1 MKTIS
6 SDYIKEIKAEIKSI
20 NEAMKRVE
28 EAEKTQCAA
37 RNCRDYEKAHAARN
51 CRDYEKAQNGAKDAN
66 IDLMNAVEEIV
77 RLASAMGCA
86 SGLYDIHK
94 YHKVVELDFRDS
106 HK

>member
-37 RNCRDYEKAHAARN
+37 RNCRDYEKA
-51 CRDYEKAQNGAKDAN
+51 QNEAKDAN

-77 RLASAMGCA
+77 RLASAMGVCRWA
-86 SGLYDIHK
+86 VRHSQ
-94 YHKVVELDFRDS
+94 VSQSCRT
-106 HK
+106 

>member
-1 MKTIS
+1 MKTTS

-20 NEAMKRVE
+20 NAAMKRIE
-28 EAEKTQCAA
+28 EAEKVQCEA
-37 RNCRDYEKAHAARN
+37 KS
-51 CRDYEKAQNGAKDAN
+51 CRDYEKAQNEAKDAN

-86 SGLYDIHK
+86 NGLYDIHK
-94 YHKVVELDFRDS
+94 CHKIVELDFRDS

>member
-20 NEAMKRVE
+20 NAAMKRVE
-28 EAEKTQCAA
+28 EAEKTQCTA
-37 RNCRDYEKAHAARN
+37 RNCRDY
-51 CRDYEKAQNGAKDAN
+51 DKAQNEAKDAN

-94 YHKVVELDFRDS
+94 YYKVVELDFRDS

>member
-37 RNCRDYEKAHAARN
+37 RNCG
-51 CRDYEKAQNGAKDAN
+51 DYEKAQNEAKDAN

>member
-1 MKTIS
+1 MKTTS
-6 SDYIKEIKAEIKSI
+6 SNYIKEIKAEIKSI
-20 NEAMKRVE
+20 NAAMKRVE
-28 EAEKTQCAA
+28 EAEKVQYEA
-37 RNCRDYEKAHAARN
+37 RNNRDYER
-51 CRDYEKAQNGAKDAN
+51 AQNEAKDAN
-66 IDLMNAVEEIV
+66 IDIMKAVEEVV

>member
-1 MKTIS
+1 MKTTS
-6 SDYIKEIKAEIKSI
+6 SDYIKEIKSNIKFI
-20 NEAMKRVE
+20 NAAMKRIE
-28 EAEKTQCAA
+28 ESEKVQYEA
-37 RNCRDYEKAHAARN
+37 RNNIDYET
-51 CRDYEKAQNGAKDAN
+51 AQNEAKDAN
-66 IDLMNAVEEIV
+66 IDLMSAVKEIV

>member
-6 SDYIKEIKAEIKSI
+6 SDYIKEIRAEIKSI

-37 RNCRDYEKAHAARN
+37 RNCKDY
-51 CRDYEKAQNGAKDAN
+51 DKAQNEAKDAN

-86 SGLYDIHK
+86 SGLYDIHR

>member
-37 RNCRDYEKAHAARN
+37 RNCRDYEKA
-51 CRDYEKAQNGAKDAN
+51 QNEAKDAN
-66 IDLMNAVEEIV
+66 IDLMNAVEEVV
-77 RLASAMGCA
+77 RLASEMGCA

>member
-37 RNCRDYEKAHAARN
+37 RNCRDY
-51 CRDYEKAQNGAKDAN
+51 DKAQNEAKDAN

-94 YHKVVELDFRDS
+94 YHRVVELDFRDS

>member
-1 MKTIS
+1 MKTTS
-6 SDYIKEIKAEIKSI
+6 SDYIKEVKAEIKSI
-20 NEAMKRVE
+20 NEAMKRIE
-28 EAEKTQCAA
+28 EAEKVQYEA
-37 RNCRDYEKAHAARN
+37 RNN
-51 CRDYEKAQNGAKDAN
+51 RDYEKAQNEAKDAN

-94 YHKVVELDFRDS
+94 YHKIVELDFRDS

>member
-37 RNCRDYEKAHAARN
+37 RNCRDYEKA
-51 CRDYEKAQNGAKDAN
+51 QNEAKDAN

-77 RLASAMGCA
+77 RLASEMGCA
-86 SGLYDIHK
+86 SGLYDVHK
-94 YHKVVELDFRDS
+94 YHRVVELDFRDS

>member
-1 MKTIS
+1 MKTTS
-6 SDYIKEIKAEIKSI
+6 SDYIKEIKDEIKSI

-37 RNCRDYEKAHAARN
+37 RNCRDYEKA
-51 CRDYEKAQNGAKDAN
+51 QNEAKDAN

>member
-37 RNCRDYEKAHAARN
+37 RNCRDYEKA
-51 CRDYEKAQNGAKDAN
+51 QNEAKDAN
-66 IDLMNAVEEIV
+66 IDLMSAVEEIV

-94 YHKVVELDFRDS
+94 YHKIVELDFRES

>member
-1 MKTIS
+1 MKTTS
-6 SDYIKEIKAEIKSI
+6 SDYIKEIKAEIKTI
-20 NEAMKRVE
+20 NVAMKRVE
-28 EAEKTQCAA
+28 EAERVQYEA
-37 RNCRDYEKAHAARN
+37 RNNRDYER
-51 CRDYEKAQNGAKDAN
+51 AQNEAKDAN
-66 IDLMNAVEEIV
+66 IDIMKAVEELV

>member
-37 RNCRDYEKAHAARN
+37 RNCRDYEKA
-51 CRDYEKAQNGAKDAN
+51 QNEAKDAN

-94 YHKVVELDFRDS
+94 YHRVVELDFRDS
-106 HK
+106 RK

>member
-20 NEAMKRVE
+20 NAAMKRIE
-28 EAEKTQCAA
+28 ESEKVQYEA
-37 RNCRDYEKAHAARN
+37 RNN
-51 CRDYEKAQNGAKDAN
+51 RDYEKAQNEAKDAN

-94 YHKVVELDFRDS
+94 YHKIVELDFRDS

>member
-1 MKTIS
+1 MKTTS

-20 NEAMKRVE
+20 NTAMKRIE
-28 EAEKTQCAA
+28 QAEKVQYEA
-37 RNCRDYEKAHAARN
+37 RNN
-51 CRDYEKAQNGAKDAN
+51 MDYEKAQNEAKDAN

-94 YHKVVELDFRDS
+94 YHKIVELDFRYS
-106 HK
+106 NK

>member
-1 MKTIS
+1 MKTTS
-6 SDYIKEIKAEIKSI
+6 SEYIKEIKAQVRLI

-37 RNCRDYEKAHAARN
+37 RNCRDYEKA
-51 CRDYEKAQNGAKDAN
+51 QNEAKDAN

-94 YHKVVELDFRDS
+94 YHEVVELDFRDS

>member
-1 MKTIS
+1 MKTTS
-6 SDYIKEIKAEIKSI
+6 SDYIKEIRAEIKSI

-28 EAEKTQCAA
+28 EAEKTQCTA
-37 RNCRDYEKAHAARN
+37 RNCRDYE
-51 CRDYEKAQNGAKDAN
+51 EAQNEAKDAN

>member
-1 MKTIS
+1 MKTTS
-6 SDYIKEIKAEIKSI
+6 SDYIKEIRAEIKSI
-20 NEAMKRVE
+20 NEAMKRIE
-28 EAEKTQCAA
+28 ESEKIQYEA
-37 RNCRDYEKAHAARN
+37 RNN
-51 CRDYEKAQNGAKDAN
+51 RDYEKAQNEAKDAN

-77 RLASAMGCA
+77 RLASAMGCV

>member
-1 MKTIS
+1 MKTTS

-20 NEAMKRVE
+20 NAAMKRIE
-28 EAEKTQCAA
+28 EAEKVQCEA
-37 RNCRDYEKAHAARN
+37 RKIVEDY
-51 CRDYEKAQNGAKDAN
+51 DKAQNEAKDAN